1 MLSAAVLFS
10 LSVVAAPMVAFAST
24 SDSTTAIR
32 MADSLRS
39 YRASQVVVTGTRNE
53 VRLKDSPVR
62 VEVIGKERIQTTAM
76 VNLGDLLKEQTG
88 LQLTGTVRTGL
99 QMNGLGADYT
109 MILIDGQPMV
119 GRVAGVLDMSRVSVG
134 NIERIEVVK
143 GPMSSMY
150 GSEALAGVVNIIT
163 KRPPDGWSARTSAQV
178 TQRGPIDLQVE
189 TGWASDSVEIS
200 AFLNAKSA
208 EGFTLRDRREP
219 TDSSRTTDIPF
230 AGFRDATGH
239 AKLLWRLPG
248 GWKARASMRAFGSE
262 TRGRFVESVFGQVAQ
277 NEGAVTQL
285 DVSGSAGLEYMH
297 GHARLQ
303 TTAYLTHFGERYN
316 FDVDQGS
323 AGRIDDMTRR
333 LARLYTQYD
342 LFFDQSSTFAMNAG
356 RFTLGAEFLYDDI
369 GGTRFVDSTSSAHPF
384 YRTGVGFVQWEGQ
397 PVEQLSYVL
406 SGRLDANN
414 VFGHAWSP
422 RFSILWKPSY
432 HLRISSSIGRGFKAP
447 DFRQLFLAFSNRLPG
462 ANYDLIGA
470 ARLGVDL
477 RPETSTS
484 YDVGIRFEDGVD
496 ELSSSLILQWNAE
509 IRAFRNDI
517 ANLIDFYLAGRV
529 DDRAV
534 YSYRNIA
541 QAYTQGAEVNLHL
554 AVLTNAIGAVSVL
567 AGYQYLDA
575 ADVEVLRA
583 IDAGT
588 AGTITTPL
596 TRAAYHGLWG
606 RSRHSG
612 TIRLQWDAPTKTTSA
627 NIRWQII
634 GRFGDEALDKNGF
647 VMSDPAR
654 RVLDRDDEFVP
665 GYTVLNIAASH
676 TLLIGSSS
684 TLTLGAGVNN
694 LLDVANPTLIPG
706 LVGRQLFIQSSWRL

>member
-1 MLSAAVLFS
+1 MLSAALCLLLA
-10 LSVVAAPMVAFAST
+10 LSAAPALAIADP
-24 SDSTTAIR
+24 SDSTKAVRI
-32 MADSLRS
+32 ADSLRS
-39 YRASQVVVTGTRNE
+39 YRANQVVVTGTRNE

-62 VEVIGKERIQTTAM
+62 VEVIGADRIKTTAM

-119 GRVAGVLDMSRVSVG
+119 GRVAGVLDMSRISVG
-134 NIERIEVVK
+134 NIERVEVVK

-163 KRPPDGWSARTSAQV
+163 KRPPDGWSARTSAQA
-178 TQRGPIDLQVE
+178 TQRGPLDLQVE
-189 TGWASDSVEIS
+189 TGWASDSLELS
-200 AFLNAKSA
+200 AFVNAKTA
-208 EGFTLRDRREP
+208 EGFSLRTSNPSDPLEA
-219 TDSSRTTDIPF
+219 SEVPF

-285 DVSGSAGLEYMH
+285 DVSGSAGMEYMH

-303 TTAYLTHFGERYN
+303 TTAYVTHFGERYN
-316 FDVDQGS
+316 FDVDQGN
-323 AGRIDDMTRR
+323 AGRIDDMSRR

-342 LFFDQSSTFAMNAG
+342 LFFDQSSSFPMNSG
-356 RFTLGAEFLYDDI
+356 RLTMGAELLYDDI
-369 GGTRFVDSTSSAHPF
+369 GGTRFVDSTATARPF

-397 PVEQLSYVL
+397 PIDQLSYVL
-406 SGRLDANN
+406 SGRIDANN

-422 RFSILWKPSY
+422 RFSLLWKPSF
-432 HLRISSSIGRGFKAP
+432 HVRVGSSVGRGFKAP

-470 ARLGVDL
+470 ARLGIDL
-477 RPETSTS
+477 QPETSTS
-484 YDVGIRFEDGVD
+484 YDLSVRFEDGVH
-496 ELSSSLILQWNAE
+496 EVSSAIIMQWNAE
-509 IRAFRNDI
+509 VRAFRNDI

-541 QAYTQGAEVNLHL
+541 RAYTQGAELNVNV
-554 AVLTNAIGAVSVL
+554 AALTDALGSISL
-567 AGYQYLDA
+567 QAGYQFLDA

-588 AGTITTPL
+588 AGTISTPL
-596 TRAAYHGLWG
+596 TRDAYQGLWG

-612 TIRLQWDAPTKTTSA
+612 TMRLQWDSPSKSTSA
-627 NIRWQII
+627 NVRWQFV

-647 VMSDPAR
+647 VMSDPTR

-665 GYTVLNIAASH
+665 GYTVLNLAATH
-676 TLLIGSSS
+676 TFTIGDSSA
-684 TLTLGAGVNN
+684 LTIGAGVNN
-694 LLDVANPTLIPG
+694 LLDIANPTLIPG
-706 LVGRQLFIQSSWRL
+706 LVGRQWFVQSSWRL